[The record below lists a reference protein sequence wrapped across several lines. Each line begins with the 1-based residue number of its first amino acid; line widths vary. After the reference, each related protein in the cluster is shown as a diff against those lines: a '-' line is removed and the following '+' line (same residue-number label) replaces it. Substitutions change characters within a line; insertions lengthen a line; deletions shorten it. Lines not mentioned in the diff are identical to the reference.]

1 MINIGI
7 LKEEKHKTDKRV
19 PFTPKQS
26 KYIENEFG
34 LKIYCQSSKIRCFS
48 NDEYTK
54 ENIEVRNNLSNCD
67 IFFGIKEVDEDKL
80 VEGKKY
86 LFFSHTIK
94 KQGYNRI
101 MLKKIIEK
109 KISLIDY
116 ECIKDDKQKRIV
128 AFGKIAGIVGAYNAI
143 LGYGKKLGI
152 YKLKRCFQ
160 YNNYN
165 ELKNECNKMKLPKIK
180 ILVLGNG
187 KVAKGVI
194 EILKIMKIK
203 EVKKDSF
210 KKSKFENPVYCQIE
224 SKDYYKSKNR
234 SEFSK
239 KIFYKNP
246 EKYKSDFKEFMRTT
260 DILINATYWRKGI
273 PKLFTI
279 NDMNSKNFSIKLIAD
294 ISCDIEGLIPCT
306 KKSSTI
312 QNPFYDYDSEKNQI
326 KKPFENKKFVSVMAI
341 DNLPSELPKDASKDF
356 GDQLINHVLKPLT
369 MKKNIHSKIIQN
381 ATITEKGKLTKNF
394 LYLKDYVS

>member
-1 MINIGI
+1 
-7 LKEEKHKTDKRV
+7 
-19 PFTPKQS
+19 
-26 KYIENEFG
+26 
-34 LKIYCQSSKIRCFS
+34 
-48 NDEYTK
+48 
-54 ENIEVRNNLSNCD
+54 
-67 IFFGIKEVDEDKL
+67 
-80 VEGKKY
+80 
-86 LFFSHTIK
+86 
-94 KQGYNRI
+94 

-356 GDQLINHVLKPLT
+356 GNQLINHVLKPLT
-369 MKKNIHSKIIQN
+369 MKKNIHSKIIQK